1 MRTTNA
7 IIDLDHLAWNLNVIR
22 QRTDGAHVLGM
33 IKANAYGHGLTA
45 TARALQA
52 LEIDYLGVAFVHEA
66 EALRTKG
73 ITTRILV
80 VTPTQPQDAP
90 VIARHGLEV
99 VLCSR
104 AEAEPLSK
112 AAQEAGTTVNLHLY
126 IDTGMHRDGVSPHD
140 AVDVLSEVR
149 DLPGLKVVGLCTHF
163 ATAYEENSPFVRE
176 QLAAF
181 QRVREACEN
190 TGHTFDFV
198 HAANSG
204 AIWQVP
210 DARFNLVRPGLSLY
224 GYTSTSEADP
234 LLRPV
239 MSVVS
244 KVSAM
249 RRIWPGDTVSYGR
262 RFMATKETGIA
273 TIPIGY
279 GDGYLRTLTG
289 NASCLIGGKEYP
301 IVGIICMDACMADV
315 GDDDVNVGDEVVLIG
330 SQADAMGRM
339 RTIDAVMIAERANT
353 VAYEITTAVSERVP
367 RFYIGELADVVGD
380 SKEDRV

>member
-7 IIDLDHLAWNLNVIR
+7 IIDLDHLAWNLKVIR
-22 QRTDGAHVLGM
+22 QRTEGASVLGM

-52 LEIDYLGVAFVHEA
+52 MEIDYLGVAFVHEA
-66 EALRTKG
+66 EALRLKG
-73 ITTRILV
+73 ITTKILV

-90 VIARHGLEV
+90 VIARHGLEA

-104 AEAEPLSK
+104 DEAEPLSR
-112 AAQEAGTTVNLHLY
+112 AAQEAGTTIDLHLY
-126 IDTGMHRDGVSPHD
+126 VDTGMHRDGVSPHE
-140 AVDVLSEVR
+140 AVEILQEVR
-149 DLPGLKVVGLCTHF
+149 SLPGLNIVGLCTHF
-163 ATAYEENSPFVRE
+163 ATAYEEDSPFVRE
-176 QLAAF
+176 QLEIF
-181 QRVREACEN
+181 QRVLAACEA
-190 TGHTFDFV
+190 TGHTFTYI

-204 AIWQVP
+204 AIWHVP
-210 DARFNLVRPGLSLY
+210 DARFTLVRPGLSLY
-224 GYTSTSEADP
+224 GYTSTTEADP

-249 RRIWPGDTVSYGR
+249 RRIWPGETVSYGR
-262 RFMATKETGIA
+262 RFMAARETGIA

-279 GDGYLRTLTG
+279 GDGYLRSLTG

-315 GDDDVNVGDEVVLIG
+315 GDDDVKVGDEVVLIG
-330 SQADAMGRM
+330 SQADAMGRV
-339 RTIDAVMIAERANT
+339 RSLDAALVAERANT
-353 VAYEITTAVSERVP
+353 VAYEILTAVSERVP
-367 RFYIGELADVVGD
+367 RFYIGELADVVREP
-380 SKEDRV
+380 KEDRV